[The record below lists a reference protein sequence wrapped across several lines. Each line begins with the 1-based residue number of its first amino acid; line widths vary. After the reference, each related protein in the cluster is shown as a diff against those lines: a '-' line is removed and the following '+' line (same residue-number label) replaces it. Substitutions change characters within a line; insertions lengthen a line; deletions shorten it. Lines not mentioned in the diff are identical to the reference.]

1 MSEPDVHNTVE
12 ISTKGKMTTLKP
24 ITKGKMTTQSIA
36 KNNSQVK
43 NNSQNQ

>member
-24 ITKGKMTTQSIA
+24 ITSKA
-36 KNNSQVK
+36 
-43 NNSQNQ
+43 NQTNGTL